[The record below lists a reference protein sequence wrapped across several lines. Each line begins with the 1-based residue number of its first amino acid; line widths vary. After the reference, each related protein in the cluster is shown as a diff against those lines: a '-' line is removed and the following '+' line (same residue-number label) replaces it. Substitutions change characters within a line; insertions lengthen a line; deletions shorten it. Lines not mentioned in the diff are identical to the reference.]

1 MSTSPHRYQSDFARR
16 YYGQGQAD
24 AVVTALETR
33 GIEVP
38 ADVLE
43 RITSCTDLDQLTNW
57 VRRAVTVRTAQD
69 LFAESP

>member
-1 MSTSPHRYQSDFARR
+1 MSTSPRRYQSDFARR

-43 RITSCTDLDQLTNW
+43 RITSCTDLDQLTSW